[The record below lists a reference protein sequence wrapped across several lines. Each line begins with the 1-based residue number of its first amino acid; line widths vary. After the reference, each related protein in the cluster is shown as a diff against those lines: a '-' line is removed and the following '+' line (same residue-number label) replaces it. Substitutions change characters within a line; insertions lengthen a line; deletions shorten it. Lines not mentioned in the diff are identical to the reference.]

1 MNKVKYKLSELVEV
15 KNGSTPSTA
24 REDFYEGDI
33 VWITPKDLSN
43 NKSKYVYSSE
53 RRITKA
59 GFDSCSTSLLPI
71 GSVLLSSRAPI
82 GLLAI
87 CAIKTCTNQGFKN
100 LVIKKNKI
108 NNEYLYYWLKTKVK
122 YIDSLG
128 TGTTFKEVSKGVIEN
143 LEIELPENIK
153 DQQKIA
159 SVLSALDS
167 KIELNNRINAEL
179 EAMAKTLYDY
189 WFVQFDF
196 PDKNGKPYKTSGGKM
211 VWNEELNREIPEG
224 WAVQKMAEW
233 LDIDKSGDWGKEETE
248 GNFTKQVIC
257 FRGADLKGLNGLD
270 ELKPPIRWILEKN
283 SFKILKSHDLI
294 IEISG
299 GSPTQSTGR
308 LAFITDATI
317 KRFEHPLICS
327 NFCKPVSMR
336 NKKLLYNFVYYWNSL
351 YDNGV
356 FFGYEGKTSGIKNL
370 LLDSFIS
377 SYYTVVPDE
386 KIVDQFYDIMDNIQE
401 KKQTALAEN
410 QKLMEL
416 RDWLL
421 PMLMNGQV
429 KVKDEKETELAM
441 VAESAHPYLK
451 PLSSIPDN
459 KRGFAKQ
466 VLGGKIVSLFKDDT
480 HFTRIKFQKLQY
492 LAEHIAEENLLWNYY
507 KQSAGPYDN
516 KFMHTVSL
524 KLKQNNWFEE
534 RNYKFYPLPKV
545 NDIDRYFHNYFSEKI

>member
-1 MNKVKYKLSELVEV
+1 MSNWQTVSDFVIFSTKGITPNYVESSSILVLNQ
-15 KNGSTPSTA
+15 KCIRNGTINYSFAQFTDDTKQIQQSKFVQ
-24 REDFYEGDI
+24 RGDI
-33 VWITPKDLSN
+33 LIN
-43 NKSKYVYSSE
+43 
-53 RRITKA
+53 
-59 GFDSCSTSLLPI
+59 ST
-71 GSVLLSSRAPI
+71 
-82 GLLAI
+82 
-87 CAIKTCTNQGFKN
+87 
-100 LVIKKNKI
+100 
-108 NNEYLYYWLKTKVK
+108 
-122 YIDSLG
+122 G
-128 TGTTFKEVSKGVIEN
+128 TGTAGRCAFVPDLPNNYKLIVDSHILILRCNSFYEAQCLSYSLFSFEKTLMSFMTGSSGQSELDKIVLLNLKIMMPIKGIT
-143 LEIELPENIK
+143 
-153 DQQKIA
+153 QQKIA
-159 SVLSALDS
+159 SILSSLDS

-211 VWNEELNREIPEG
+211 VWSEELKREIPEG
-224 WAVQKMAEW
+224 WEVQKMAEW

-257 FRGADLKGLNGLD
+257 FRGADINGLNGLD
-270 ELKPPIRWILEKN
+270 ELKPPVRWILEKN

-327 NFCKPVSMR
+327 NFCKPVSIR

-377 SYYTVVPDE
+377 SYYTVVPVE
-386 KIVDQFYDIMDNIQE
+386 KIVTQFYEIMDNIQE
-401 KKQTALAEN
+401 KKQTNLAEN
-410 QKLMEL
+410 QKLTEL

-429 KVKDEKETELAM
+429 KLGDEKETTLSIA
-441 VAESAHPYLK
+441 AEPSVKY
-451 PLSSIPDN
+451 
-459 KRGFAKQ
+459 
-466 VLGGKIVSLFKDDT
+466 GK
-480 HFTRIKFQKLQY
+480 
-492 LAEHIAEENLLWNYY
+492 
-507 KQSAGPYDN
+507 
-516 KFMHTVSL
+516 
-524 KLKQNNWFEE
+524 
-534 RNYKFYPLPKV
+534 
-545 NDIDRYFHNYFSEKI
+545 